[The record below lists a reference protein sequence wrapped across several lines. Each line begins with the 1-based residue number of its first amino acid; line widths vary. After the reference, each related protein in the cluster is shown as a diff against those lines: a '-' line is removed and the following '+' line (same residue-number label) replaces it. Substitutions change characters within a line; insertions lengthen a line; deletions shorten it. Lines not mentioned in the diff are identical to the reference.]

1 MAGSKAPM
9 VVGRRQT
16 YSAIN
21 TDKSA
26 PRPSI
31 TEVPNNASMIMVN
44 MAVKPISTMVIA
56 TSFGVFGRLEDST
69 ILII

>member
-1 MAGSKAPM
+1 M

-26 PRPSI
+26 PRPSV
-31 TEVPNNASMIMVN
+31 TDVPRSAAMIMVN
-44 MAVKPISTMVIA
+44 MAVKPIKTMVIA
-56 TSFGVFGRLEDST
+56 LSLGVFGLLEDST
-69 ILII
+69 IFII